1 MVSYD
6 PSQDLMA
13 DHVNYEKSKQLRR
26 LLYLGKGPWV
36 AVIII
41 WEIRPL
47 DGCQYMNAR
56 IDLWKIF
63 SYQCEQLFWRIFPWP
78 VRQLLLKFL
87 SFNVLAI
94 FLFDSVLRT

>member
-63 SYQCEQLFWRIFPWP
+63 FIPM
-78 VRQLLLKFL
+78 
-87 SFNVLAI
+87 
-94 FLFDSVLRT
+94 